1 MLILSMKKA
10 KRLFGKMEDLSD
22 NIVDSPPIN
31 MPKKDYEVLKRILS
45 AKNMADIEDIS
56 DEEII
61 QVSEY
66 LDKLAEFLCEKTLLE
81 DPKLLIN
88 LPSIPSAKTKKR
100 RIL

>member
-1 MLILSMKKA
+1 
-10 KRLFGKMEDLSD
+10 
-22 NIVDSPPIN
+22 
-31 MPKKDYEVLKRILS
+31 
-45 AKNMADIEDIS
+45 MADIEDIS